1 MIIPILPKYH
11 GIISAFMNLPTCRK
25 AIIFLFCFL
34 LMTARHWTLESWS
47 MVSFTQAK
55 TLTRHSLQFSGTAL
69 GLLDTTYLLSYAVGC
84 YVSGVLGDR
93 YSRVAVA
100 TVGVLLACGALGL
113 AISAG
118 FWGFASLPLFVGLFI
133 GNGLGQATVW
143 PGTVAIMGNWFAKE
157 NRGTVFGWWST
168 STSVGNIIGAQFAG
182 ILISLHATWELIM
195 LIAISGLLL
204 SLFLF
209 TAFVSE
215 KPLSTP
221 LSTESMLTEP
231 SPADSS
237 AVSFL
242 EAWKLPG

>member
-1 MIIPILPKYH
+1 MDLP
-11 GIISAFMNLPTCRK
+11 NCRK
-25 AIIFLFCFL
+25 ACIFLFCYL

-47 MVSFTQAK
+47 MVPPTQAK
-55 TLTRHSLQFSGTAL
+55 TLTRHSLHFSGTAL

-84 YVSGVLGDR
+84 YLSGALGDR

-100 TVGVLLACGALGL
+100 SVGVVLACAALGL
-113 AISAG
+113 AVSAG
-118 FWGFASLPLFVGLFI
+118 FWGFASLPLFVGLFV

-157 NRGTVFGWWST
+157 HRGRVFGWWST
-168 STSVGNIIGAQFAG
+168 NTSVGNIIGAQFAG

-204 SLFLF
+204 SLVLF
-209 TAFVSE
+209 TALVSE
-215 KPLSTP
+215 KPPTPSLSAET
-221 LSTESMLTEP
+221 MLVQP

-242 EAWKLPG
+242 EAWKIPG